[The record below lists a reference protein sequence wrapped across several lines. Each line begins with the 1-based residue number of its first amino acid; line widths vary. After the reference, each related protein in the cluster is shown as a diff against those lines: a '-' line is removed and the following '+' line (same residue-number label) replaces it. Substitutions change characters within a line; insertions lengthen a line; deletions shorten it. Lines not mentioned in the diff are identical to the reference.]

1 MTCRRRDFISWV
13 QALGTTFWGFAVSA
27 NGNFFFLRVDG
38 QLADPFSTNSQVE
51 LNLKGI
57 VDVSCVTLFFILF
70 YFWVIIRNVEVAA
83 DAHAQGAGAPVPALR
98 GEGALAELHPRSQ
111 RHRSTLCPQI

>member
-1 MTCRRRDFISWV
+1 M
-13 QALGTTFWGFAVSA
+13 QLGRNLLGIYTRQPMAIL
-27 NGNFFFLRVDG
+27 FFLRVDVKNWPIRPG
-38 QLADPFSTNSQVE
+38 E
-51 LNLKGI
+51 RNLKEI
-57 VDVSCVTLFFILF
+57 VDVSKCIIELFIYFIF
-70 YFWVIIRNVEVAA
+70 GYFFIIRNVEVAA